1 MLAVLM
7 IYSKAAPQLEHM
19 AKLGMENLAF
29 SRVSGLENDFSISFF
44 SVSYTRQISF
54 DDLYI

>member
-29 SRVSGLENDFSISFF
+29 SRVSELENYFSSFF
-44 SVSYTRQISF
+44 FVSYTRQISF